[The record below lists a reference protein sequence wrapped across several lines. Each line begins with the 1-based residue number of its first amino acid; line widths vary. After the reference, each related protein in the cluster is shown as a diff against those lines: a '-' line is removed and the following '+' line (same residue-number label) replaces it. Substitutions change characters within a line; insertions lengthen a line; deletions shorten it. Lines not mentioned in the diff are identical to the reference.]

1 MFLGRRAI
9 LPGMQTVDWSD
20 VRERTIALYARRG
33 SRAGTGAVL
42 PPVLS
47 EAQLH
52 RAEEQFGV
60 VFPDDYRQYLL
71 HVSAGGRVRTLR
83 DDQGRWRWDGD
94 RVTDRATPHV
104 PFPDH
109 DTALAA
115 SEDLWLT
122 EPRLGDYTSAGAYR
136 ADRDAWSQSADAAED
151 ARTCGTVPLSDDGCG
166 FHTLLVVSGPMRG
179 AVWFDGRASCD
190 RLNPLLNDDGQPATF
205 AEWYLDWLTHEE
217 PLTTPELR
225 GAARQRWQKG
235 TDRPIWFRWFD
246 S

>member
-1 MFLGRRAI
+1 M
-9 LPGMQTVDWSD
+9 
-20 VRERTIALYARRG
+20 
-33 SRAGTGAVL
+33 
-42 PPVLS
+42 
-47 EAQLH
+47 
-52 RAEEQFGV
+52 

-71 HVSAGGRVRTLR
+71 HVSAGGRVRTSQV
-83 DDQGRWRWDGD
+83 DQGRWHWDGD
-94 RVTDRATPHV
+94 RITDRATPHV

-122 EPRLGDYTSAGAYR
+122 EPQLGDYTSAEAYR
-136 ADRDAWSQSADAAED
+136 ADHDAWSESADAADAAEC
-151 ARTCGTVPLSDDGCG
+151 ARTSGTVPLSDDGCG

-205 AEWYLDWLTHEE
+205 AEWYLDWLTQP
-217 PLTTPELR
+217 PLADRCPRKYCGLHRRGRLRRHRPRR
-225 GAARQRWQKG
+225 GAHPP
-235 TDRPIWFRWFD
+235 TDPVGWGIRHLFRYF